1 VGDIVQIREGEIFPA
16 DLILLASS
24 NEGVC
29 FIQTSSLD
37 GEKNLKKRT
46 RPKDIDR
53 YILNTPEPDRII
65 FVGECVSEQPSTE
78 LYQYT
83 GKITICEDTFALNT
97 NQLLLKGATL
107 KNTDWVVAFVLYT
120 G

>member
-1 VGDIVQIREGEIFPA
+1 MHEGDIFPA

-24 NEGVC
+24 NKGTC

-53 YILNTPEPDRII
+53 YILDTFEPDRIM
-65 FVGECVSEQPSTE
+65 FVGECVSEQPNTE

-83 GKITICEDTFALNT
+83 GKITICDENFALNA
-97 NQLLLKGATL
+97 N
-107 KNTDWVVAFVLYT
+107 
-120 G
+120 